1 MRAHGEL
8 IGEEKEGRGEE
19 GEGGGGW
26 GVQLGRS
33 RGRHG
38 GCRRGGSPLLL
49 LRALYCYVLNMKNRK
64 REGGTRKEKKK
75 KRKEKKRKKRKKNGK
90 FSRLENF

>member
-8 IGEEKEGRGEE
+8 AGEEKEGEGEE
-19 GEGGGGW
+19 GEGVVA
-26 GVQLGRS
+26 GVQLGRG

-75 KRKEKKRKKRKKNGK
+75 KRKEKKRKKRKKWK
-90 FSRLENF
+90 IFQT